1 MFARNVSLFPL
12 SGSYSRGT
20 GGTTGATEGGALL
33 QLRLRGEMDK
43 YLVSSGAAIAPSTN
57 AIDYH
62 QTYLKA
68 GTRLVST

>member
-1 MFARNVSLFPL
+1 MFARSVSLFPL

-20 GGTTGATEGGALL
+20 GGTSGATEGGALL

-43 YLVSSGAAIAPSTN
+43 YLVSSGAIAQTIT

-62 QTYLKA
+62 QNYLKA
-68 GTRLVST
+68 GTRLH

>member
-1 MFARNVSLFPL
+1 MFARSVSLFPC

-43 YLVSSGAAIAPSTN
+43 YLVSSGAIAPTN

-62 QTYLKA
+62 QKYLKS
-68 GTRLVST
+68 GTRLQY